1 MSKISWN
8 ISVERGNYDD
18 ADHFEAQ
25 IRFNEGDSVA
35 LADRVQK
42 LLDYLADEEVM
53 DNHNEDV
60 VDYEEDD
67 DLIEEEDYDDADEE
81 D

>member
-1 MSKISWN
+1 MSKINWN

-25 IRFNEGDSVA
+25 IRFNEGDSAA

-53 DNHNEDV
+53 DNYNEDV
-60 VDYEEDD
+60 VDY
-67 DLIEEEDYDDADEE
+67 EEDYDDADEE

>member
-1 MSKISWN
+1 MSKINWN

-53 DNHNEDV
+53 DNYNEDV
-60 VDYEEDD
+60 VDY
-67 DLIEEEDYDDADEE
+67 EEDYDDADEE